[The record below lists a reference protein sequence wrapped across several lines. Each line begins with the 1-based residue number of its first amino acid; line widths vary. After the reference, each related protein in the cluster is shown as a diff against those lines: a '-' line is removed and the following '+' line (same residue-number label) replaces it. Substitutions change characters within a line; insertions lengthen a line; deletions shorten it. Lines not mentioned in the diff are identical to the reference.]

1 MFVYF
6 ELVNSYWKVSD
17 LENVRMGYCQLEDIF
32 RNSQLNVLTIH
43 YKRSKIFSKFSMP
56 RVFHKRC

>member
-17 LENVRMGYCQLEDIF
+17 LENVRMGYCQLEDSFPQFTIKHVNHSLQAFQNIF
-32 RNSQLNVLTIH
+32 Q
-43 YKRSKIFSKFSMP
+43 
-56 RVFHKRC
+56 VFHATCVS